1 MHFFAYSSILTCLI
15 FLPFIGAAIIA
26 LLPAAR
32 TRLIR
37 NSALAVFAGMLAICV
52 ALARLLN
59 WHAGWQLMQS
69 AHWFGGLRYSVG
81 ADGLT
86 ALTLLALCGLAFIAA
101 LASYVIDEQTKTWYV
116 LLLVLS
122 GCLVGAICSM
132 DMMLFAGFGALNIL
146 PGYFLFGLWGGPS
159 RRAAAMKY
167 AMIATLGAMAM
178 FIAVMLLWLQCKD
191 AGLLNPPHSVAAVA
205 AASAIRPPVHAAEP
219 ALTHATLAFSRLGAF
234 DIRRFDNLI
243 GGRGP
248 WVAFLLVMLALAVRM
263 GLPGG
268 HIWLPDTMAEGTASA
283 LGLAVGGNF
292 LLAVYTLLRLVGPLF
307 AQQLAEHRSGL
318 LVWGIAGLIYAAFC
332 ALAQSDLR
340 RLIAY
345 WLTSQAAMVLLAFA
359 TLEHAGI
366 KAIELFA
373 SGDTLTLMLLLWSSH
388 VLARRTAGRDLNS
401 LGGIASLSPEFFTV
415 ALVGFLAGMACPG
428 LSLFPAEL
436 FAAMAN
442 FSAAHHDMS
451 PTSAGWFHNHSFI
464 FAAFASA
471 LGFALL
477 AAALY
482 WAMERIFLG
491 AVRPEYHHFT
501 RLTAAERGIFIVL
514 VTAEFALGLFPAA
527 LVLGPASYILGH
539 ATG

>member
-15 FLPFIGAAIIA
+15 VLPFIGAAIIA

-37 NSALAVFAGMLAICV
+37 NSALAVFAGMLAISI

-69 AHWFGGLRYSVG
+69 AQWVAGLRYSVG

-86 ALTLLALCGLAFIAA
+86 ALALLALCGLGLIAA
-101 LASYVIDEQTKTWYV
+101 LASYVMDEQTKIWYV
-116 LLLVLS
+116 LLLVLA
-122 GCLVGAICSM
+122 GCLAGAICSM
-132 DMMLFAGFGALNIL
+132 DMMLFAAFGALSVL

-167 AMIATLGAMAM
+167 ALIATLGTMAL
-178 FIAVMLLWLQCKD
+178 FVAVMLLWLQCKY
-191 AGLLNPPHSVAAVA
+191 AGDMNTRP
-205 AASAIRPPVHAAEP
+205 SAIIAQAANAPHASSLTAVPAQTRPTV
-219 ALTHATLAFSRLGAF
+219 TFSRLGAF
-234 DIRRFDNLI
+234 DIRRFDALI
-243 GGRGP
+243 AGHGP
-248 WVAFLLVMLALAVRM
+248 GIAFLLVMLAVAVRM

-268 HIWLPDTMAEGTASA
+268 HIWLPDTMAEGAAPA
-283 LGLAVGGNF
+283 LGLVVGGNF
-292 LLAVYTLLRLVGPLF
+292 LLAVYSLLRLVGPLF
-307 AQQLAEHRSGL
+307 SDQLVQHRSGL
-318 LVWGIAGLIYAAFC
+318 LAWGIAGLIYAALC

-345 WLTSQAAMVLLAFA
+345 WLISQAAMVLLAFA

-373 SGDTLTLMLLLWSSH
+373 AGDTLTLMLLLWSSH

-401 LGGIASLSPEFFTV
+401 LGGIAALSPEFFAL

-428 LSLFPAEL
+428 LSLFPAEML
-436 FAAMAN
+436 AAMAN

-451 PTSAGWFHNHSFI
+451 PASAGWFHSHSFI

-501 RLTAAERGIFIVL
+501 RLTAAERGIFILL
-514 VTAEFALGLFPAA
+514 VAAEFTLGLFPAA
-527 LVLGPASYILGH
+527 LVLGPASHILGH
-539 ATG
+539 PLG

>member
-15 FLPFIGAAIIA
+15 VLPFIGAAIIA
-26 LLPAAR
+26 FLPAAR

-37 NSALAVFAGMLAICV
+37 NSALAVFAGMLAISI

-69 AHWFGGLRYSVG
+69 ARWFDGLGYTVG

-86 ALTLLALCGLAFIAA
+86 ALALLALCGLGLIAA
-101 LASYVIDEQTKTWYV
+101 LASYMMDEQTKTWYV
-116 LLLVLS
+116 LLLVLA
-122 GCLVGAICSM
+122 GCLAGAICSM
-132 DMMLFAGFGALNIL
+132 DMMLFASFGALSIL
-146 PGYFLFGLWGGPS
+146 PGYFLLGLWGGPS

-167 AMIATLGAMAM
+167 AMIATLGAMAL
-178 FIAVMLLWLQCKD
+178 FIAVMLLWLQCKYSEPRNVQSAAKIVVATNANPAHARA
-191 AGLLNPPHSVAAVA
+191 AGTGLIHGPSTFPQ
-205 AASAIRPPVHAAEP
+205 
-219 ALTHATLAFSRLGAF
+219 LGAF
-234 DIRRFDNLI
+234 DIRRFDALI
-243 GGRGP
+243 AGHGP
-248 WVAFLLVMLALAVRM
+248 GIAFLLVMLALAVRM

-268 HIWLPDTMAEGTASA
+268 HIWLPDAMAEGAAPA
-283 LGLAVGGNF
+283 LGLVVGGNF

-307 AQQLAEHRSGL
+307 SDQLVVHRSGL
-318 LVWGIAGLIYAAFC
+318 LAWGIVGLIYAALC

-359 TLEHAGI
+359 TLEHTGI

-373 SGDTLTLMLLLWSSH
+373 AGDTLTLMLLLWSSH
-388 VLARRTAGRDLNS
+388 VLARRTAGRDLTG
-401 LGGIASLSPEFFTV
+401 LGGIAALCPEFFAL

-428 LSLFPAEL
+428 LSLFPAEML
-436 FAAMAN
+436 AAMAN

-451 PTSAGWFHNHSFI
+451 PASAGWFYNHSFI
-464 FAAFASA
+464 LAAFASA

-501 RLTAAERGIFIVL
+501 RLTVGERGIFLLL
-514 VTAEFALGLFPAA
+514 VAAEFALGLFPAA
-527 LVLGPASYILGH
+527 LVLGPASHILTHGPR
-539 ATG
+539 

>member
-1 MHFFAYSSILTCLI
+1 MHIFAYSSILTCLI
-15 FLPFIGAAIIA
+15 VLPFIGAAIIA
-26 LLPAAR
+26 LLPATR

-37 NSALAVFAGMLAICV
+37 NSALAVFAGLLAICI

-69 AHWFGGLRYSVG
+69 ANWFGGLRYSVG

-86 ALTLLALCGLAFIAA
+86 ALALLALCGLALIAA
-101 LASYVIDEQTKTWYV
+101 LASYVIDEQTKTWYI
-116 LLLVLS
+116 LLLVLT
-122 GCLVGAICSM
+122 GCLAGTICSM
-132 DMMLFAGFGALNIL
+132 DMMLFAGFGALSIL

-167 AMIATLGAMAM
+167 AMIATLGSMAM
-178 FIAVMLLWLQCKD
+178 FIAVMFLWLQCKD
-191 AGLLNPPHSVAAVA
+191 SGRLNAPHSVSISVEANTPHTPARTAV
-205 AASAIRPPVHAAEP
+205 P
-219 ALTHATLAFSRLGAF
+219 ALAQTTLAFPQPGAF

-243 GGRGP
+243 AGHGP
-248 WVAFLLVMLALAVRM
+248 WIAFLLVMLALAVRM

-268 HIWLPDTMAEGTASA
+268 HIWLPDTMAEGAAPA
-283 LGLAVGGNF
+283 LGLVVGGNF

-307 AQQLAEHRSGL
+307 SAELVEHRSGL
-318 LVWGIAGLIYAAFC
+318 LAWGIAGLIYAAFC

-345 WLTSQAAMVLLAFA
+345 WLTSQAAMVLLALV
-359 TLEHAGI
+359 TQEHAGL

-373 SGDTLTLMLLLWSSH
+373 AGDTLTLTLLLWSSH

-401 LGGIASLSPEFFTV
+401 LGGIASLSPEFFTL

-436 FAAMAN
+436 LAAMAN
-442 FSAAHHDMS
+442 FSAAHHDRS
-451 PTSAGWFHNHSFI
+451 PASAGWFHNHSFI

-491 AVRPEYHHFT
+491 AVRPEYHHFA
-501 RLTAAERGIFIVL
+501 RLTAAERGIFILL
-514 VTAEFALGLFPAA
+514 VAAEFALGLFPAA
-527 LVLGPASYILGH
+527 LVLGPAGHILGH
-539 ATG
+539 APG